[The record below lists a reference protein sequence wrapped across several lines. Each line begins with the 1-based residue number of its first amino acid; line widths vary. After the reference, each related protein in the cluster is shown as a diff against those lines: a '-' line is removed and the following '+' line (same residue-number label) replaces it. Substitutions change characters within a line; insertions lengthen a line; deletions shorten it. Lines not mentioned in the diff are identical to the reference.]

1 MYLIGLIMGIIGIFF
16 KNQVPLVIFGVE
28 MIQCIILSLRAA
40 LLLNEEDVERYY
52 EGWWFNNG
60 RRISAFVYTLAIVA
74 TMAL

>member
-1 MYLIGLIMGIIGIFF
+1 MYWIGLIMGIIGIFF

-28 MIQCIILSLRAA
+28 MIQGIILFFRAV
-40 LLLNEEDVERYY
+40 LLLKEEDVERYY
-52 EGWWFNNG
+52 KGWWFTTG